1 MTQNREQLPIETL
14 LSHLNHIEPAI
25 DLKHQQALRRAL
37 LNSSCAPDG
46 TVKICVSK
54 VVSWTTSLVVGGV
67 SVVVCVMVVRML
79 SVDVSTQKT
88 VVSSGEV
95 STPTVAEVFV
105 ANEPVYVAE
114 LPITPKESTIENSA
128 VFASSN
134 TYLKPTVDHVKLLMQ
149 PVADLAV
156 VR

>member
-1 MTQNREQLPIETL
+1 ML
-14 LSHLNHIEPAI
+14 LSQLNQTEPVI

-46 TVKICVSK
+46 TVRICVSK
-54 VVSWTTSLVVGGV
+54 VVSWTTSFVVGGV

-79 SVDVSTQKT
+79 SVDVPNQTT
-88 VVSSGEV
+88 VASSGE
-95 STPTVAEVFV
+95 SWGPTVAESFV

-114 LPITPKESTIENSA
+114 IPISQTPTETETST

-134 TYLKPTVDHVKLLMQ
+134 IYLKPTMEHVKLLMQ
-149 PVADLAV
+149 PVSDLAV